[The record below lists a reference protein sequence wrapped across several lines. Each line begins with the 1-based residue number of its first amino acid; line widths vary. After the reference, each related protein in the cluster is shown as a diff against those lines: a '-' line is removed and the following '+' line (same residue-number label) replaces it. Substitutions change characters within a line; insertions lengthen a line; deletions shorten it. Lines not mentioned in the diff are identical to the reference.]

1 MTVTGGATKL
11 DIPAGAPRSK
21 FIRYVRTTGKD
32 QDPLFPITPAT
43 RPIRVGLDLRTL
55 GADPDS
61 FVDALH
67 ILRRPE
73 VTPLLLVHRGDD
85 ADVASRW
92 MAALETD
99 ELHTIGYTDQ
109 ESAGRMADSVEFWV
123 GTTKG
128 GKRVASRR
136 CGFFDVYALLDEN
149 ESPDSGLTQAE
160 RWRTAALASTALRL
174 GIDTLVSTAST
185 VGRADVADNDLV
197 AMIRPEELHSI
208 FGHYLR
214 MTGNL
219 IVKHTRE
226 GIGTEIEK
234 APSVADLY
242 HYGVDS
248 YLPYL
253 SLVHL
258 TASLKGNASVASE
271 VQSVFTRLRRA
282 ARAVDEVLAALSRT
296 NGQGAPTVDTVEHVS
311 EAFDRELLY
320 LTAAFDT
327 YGRLFRRLLDPGD
340 NLRSGARSLHS
351 KKLIVDHIEPN
362 YPDHPG
368 LGTVRALQPYAF
380 TCATLRNRIH
390 ESVLPT
396 GAYLTRSYGG
406 ASTVAIDLSEIEKL
420 ELDQDHVDRLGVWM
434 STPPHSM
441 LVPPRPVCDMATTA
455 TQLLMAGLEYID
467 AFSRLILCTP
477 PAAAPRADGLLGAAP
492 TAPDTQ
498 SPRSP
503 QEQFYRDFFGWDSA
517 FRMSDTVDE

>member
-1 MTVTGGATKL
+1 M
-11 DIPAGAPRSK
+11 
-21 FIRYVRTTGKD
+21 
-32 QDPLFPITPAT
+32 
-43 RPIRVGLDLRTL
+43 DLRTL

-61 FVDALH
+61 FIEAVQ

-85 ADVASRW
+85 ADVAARW

-99 ELHTIGYTDQ
+99 ELHTIGYTDR
-109 ESAGRMADSVEFWV
+109 ESSGRIADSLEFWV
-123 GTTKG
+123 RTTKG
-128 GKRVASRR
+128 GEAVASRR

-149 ESPDSGLTQAE
+149 ESTVGGLTQDE

-174 GIDTLVSTAST
+174 GIDALVSTAST
-185 VGRADVADNDLV
+185 VGRSDVADNDLV
-197 AMIRPEELHSI
+197 AMIRPEELHAI

-226 GIGTEIEK
+226 GMGTEIER

-242 HYGVDS
+242 HYGIDS
-248 YLPYL
+248 YLPCL
-253 SLVHL
+253 SLVQL
-258 TASLKGNASVASE
+258 TARLQGDAAVVSE
-271 VQSVFTRLRRA
+271 VHSVFTRLRRA

-340 NLRSGARSLHS
+340 NLRNGARSLHS
-351 KKLIVDHIEPN
+351 KKLIDDYIEPN
-362 YPDHPG
+362 YPDHPA
-368 LGTVRALQPYAF
+368 LDAVRALQPYAF

-406 ASTVAIDLSEIEKL
+406 ASTVAIDLSEIDKL

-434 STPPHSM
+434 STPPNALLAPS
-441 LVPPRPVCDMATTA
+441 RPVSDMATTA
-455 TQLLMAGLEYID
+455 IGLLTAGLEYID

-477 PAAAPRADGLLGAAP
+477 PAAAPRANGLLGAAP
-492 TAPDTQ
+492 ATPEEQ
-498 SPRSP
+498 IPRSP
-503 QEQFYRDFFGWDSA
+503 EEQFYRDFFGWDSA
-517 FRMSDTVDE
+517 FRISGTDE